1 MIDGMTALGLRPF
14 LPPSL
19 QAPIIVT
26 FHAPIDPLYDFK
38 TFYNAVKD
46 RGYILYPGK
55 LTTVETFRVGCMGQL
70 GARGMAGA
78 VEAVRDALQEMGIEV
93 REPESSEA

>member
-1 MIDGMTALGLRPF
+1 ACLARLGQRSSLHTAIHA
-14 LPPSL
+14 S
-19 QAPIIVT
+19 IIVI
-26 FHAPIDPLYDFK
+26 FHAPASPRYEFK
-38 TFYNAVKD
+38 AFYNAVKQ

-93 REPESSEA
+93 RETESSEA

>member
-1 MIDGMTALGLRPF
+1 M
-14 LPPSL
+14 
-19 QAPIIVT
+19 
-26 FHAPIDPLYDFK
+26 
-38 TFYNAVKD
+38 
-46 RGYILYPGK
+46 
-55 LTTVETFRVGCMGQL
+55 ETFRVGCMGQL